1 MAENRSGRS
10 LDIVLQVPELNFR
23 FFVEKIEN
31 FEKSWKNAIF
41 PTILDFLGDFELFA
55 FRAR

>member
-10 LDIVLQVPELNFR
+10 LDIVLQVSELNFR
-23 FFVEKIEN
+23 FFVEKIEI
-31 FEKSWKNAIF
+31 FEKSWKKLIF
-41 PTILDFLGDFELFA
+41 YMIFDVFGDFELFA

>member
-10 LDIVLQVPELNFR
+10 LDIVLQVSELDFR
-23 FFVEKIEN
+23 FFVEKIE
-31 FEKSWKNAIF
+31 FFLKSWKNVIF